1 MKRIKKPT
9 SVMVF
14 AAVATNGSVM
24 PPIFIPSEITVT
36 SKSYQELVLSK
47 VKEWML
53 EQFGPF
59 TGFRGQSDMGGA
71 VLMQDGVPAHTSNST
86 QAWLT
91 DNVERNNFW
100 GKLEW
105 PLSSPDCNPL
115 DFSLWNQQLDQCPR
129 TRRS

>member
-1 MKRIKKPT
+1 
-9 SVMVF
+9 MVF

-36 SKSYQELVLSK
+36 SKSYQKLVLSK

-53 EQFGPF
+53 EQFGLF
-59 TGFRGQSDMGGA
+59 TGFTGQSDMGGA
-71 VLMQDGVPAHTSNST
+71 VLMQDRVPAHTSNST

-100 GKLEW
+100 GKLE
-105 PLSSPDCNPL
+105 
-115 DFSLWNQQLDQCPR
+115 
-129 TRRS
+129 